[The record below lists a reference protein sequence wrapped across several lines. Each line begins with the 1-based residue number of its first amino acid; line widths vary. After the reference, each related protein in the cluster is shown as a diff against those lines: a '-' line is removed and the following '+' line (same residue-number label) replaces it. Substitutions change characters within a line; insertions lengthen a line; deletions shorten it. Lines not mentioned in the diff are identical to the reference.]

1 MSRLFPIVIAF
12 FCAACGPSVEDLID
26 DLGAGGEQSV
36 EARQH
41 LLLAKEQAVGPLL
54 KALEDQH
61 HREARPE
68 LVEVLASLM
77 MRVENDQ
84 VGAALLEHLRH
95 DPDPRVKARIARRL
109 GLQKYTGAI
118 EALIDV
124 LGDAD
129 GEVRYQALVALSLL
143 ESKLIE
149 AQKEAVRLKAREL
162 NEDKHEGV
170 RMEATINVENYVNQW
185 IGEARQL
192 EVQAEIA
199 RAESLYSKALA
210 YSPHSKQGNYRMGRF
225 YLDNGEREK
234 GLDLLRRHGM
244 LLEVPPLAEPPTI
257 DGRIDEA
264 LWRTAARADSFYQFA
279 NNHYAALP
287 SEVET
292 EVYIGYIDEA
302 LYIGFLALDENP
314 DSLVVGRRPNMVWWD
329 DDVEFYCDADF
340 DHSTYCQIGFN
351 SAGLVN
357 DKWFNG
363 GLRNE
368 VEGWDA
374 YGEAAVHVGADFWSV
389 EYRLPVA
396 TDDFP
401 RPRPG
406 AIWGFN
412 FVRVFRGSEYSQWVR
427 TYGGNAHQPDDF
439 GLLVFR

>member
-26 DLGAGGEQSV
+26 DLGAG
-36 EARQH
+36 
-41 LLLAKEQAVGPLL
+41 
-54 KALEDQH
+54 
-61 HREARPE
+61 
-68 LVEVLASLM
+68 
-77 MRVENDQ
+77 
-84 VGAALLEHLRH
+84 
-95 DPDPRVKARIARRL
+95 
-109 GLQKYTGAI
+109 
-118 EALIDV
+118 
-124 LGDAD
+124 
-129 GEVRYQALVALSLL
+129 EVRYQALVALGLL

-162 NEDKHEGV
+162 DEDKHEGV

-192 EVQAEIA
+192 EVQAEMA

-257 DGRIDEA
+257 DGRID
-264 LWRTAARADSFYQFA
+264 
-279 NNHYAALP
+279 
-287 SEVET
+287 
-292 EVYIGYIDEA
+292 
-302 LYIGFLALDENP
+302 
-314 DSLVVGRRPNMVWWD
+314 
-329 DDVEFYCDADF
+329 
-340 DHSTYCQIGFN
+340 
-351 SAGLVN
+351 
-357 DKWFNG
+357 
-363 GLRNE
+363 E